1 MAPRGAMVYHA
12 FMLHPGSRPD
22 LVFRHPLRF
31 LWRVITAFRA
41 SQGFL
46 LASAV
51 AFNTLLSIVPMLAL
65 ILVVLSQFLD
75 QTTLLETTQRIVE
88 LIAPNESQAIAQQL
102 ALFLDKRTVV
112 GAVGVLVLL
121 VFSSFA
127 FTALENAM
135 SVIFFH
141 RVAVR
146 RRLFLVSA
154 VIPYL
159 YILLLAVGLFVV
171 SIVAS
176 ALETLP
182 ERLLA
187 AFGINLVP
195 GAGTAFLLYALGIG
209 GEVMLL
215 TSLYLV
221 MPVGRIALR
230 HALIGGISATVL
242 WEITRHILAWY
253 FTTLSYV
260 NVVYGSFTT
269 VIVILLSLEAGALI
283 LLLGAQVIAEYE
295 RIDTSASGDGPTPL
309 HTDGR
314 AGDCEAAPAPSA
326 FASRRDSKTGPPL

>member
-1 MAPRGAMVYHA
+1 MVYHA
-12 FMLHPGSRPD
+12 VMLRPGSRPD
-22 LVFRHPLRF
+22 IVLRHPLRF
-31 LWRVITAFRA
+31 LWRVVIAFRA

-51 AFNTLLSIVPMLAL
+51 AFNTLLSIVPVLAL
-65 ILVVLSQFLD
+65 IVIVLSHFID
-75 QTTLLETTQRIVE
+75 QAALLITTGRIIE
-88 LIAPNESQAIAQQL
+88 LIAPNESLAITQQL
-102 ALFLDKRTVV
+102 ALFLDKRSVV
-112 GAVGVLVLL
+112 GAVGVVVLL

-159 YILLLAVGLFVV
+159 YILLLALGLFVV
-171 SIVAS
+171 SIMAS

-182 ERLLA
+182 GRLLA
-187 AFGINLVP
+187 VFGVSWSP
-195 GAGTAFLLYALGIG
+195 GAGTALLVYSLGVCGEAL
-209 GEVMLL
+209 LL

-295 RIDTSASGDGPTPL
+295 RVGPARMQDGPEGI
-309 HTDGR
+309 DI
-314 AGDCEAAPAPSA
+314 ES
-326 FASRRDSKTGPPL
+326 

>member
-1 MAPRGAMVYHA
+1 MVYHA
-12 FMLHPGSRPD
+12 VMLRPGGRPD
-22 LVFRHPLRF
+22 LILRHPLRF
-31 LWRVITAFRA
+31 SWQVFTAFRA

-65 ILVVLSQFLD
+65 ILVALSHFVD
-75 QTTLLETTQRIVE
+75 QAALLITTGRIIE
-88 LIAPNESQAIAQQL
+88 LIAPNESLAITQQL
-102 ALFLDKRTVV
+102 ALFLDKRSVV

-159 YILLLAVGLFVV
+159 YILLLALGLFMV
-171 SIVAS
+171 SIMAS

-182 ERLLA
+182 GRLLA
-187 AFGINLVP
+187 AFGMRWTP
-195 GAGTAFLLYALGIG
+195 GAGTAFLIYILGVG
-209 GEVMLL
+209 GEILLL

-230 HALIGGISATVL
+230 HALIGGISATIL

-253 FTTLSYV
+253 FATLSYV

-295 RIDTSASGDGPTPL
+295 RLDTGDAGDDPPTL
-309 HTDGR
+309 HTDG
-314 AGDCEAAPAPSA
+314 
-326 FASRRDSKTGPPL
+326 

>member
-1 MAPRGAMVYHA
+1 MTGVVARRTAMVYHA
-12 FMLHPGSRPD
+12 VMLRPGSRPD
-22 LVFRHPLRF
+22 IVLRHPLRF

-65 ILVVLSQFLD
+65 ILIVLSQFID
-75 QTTLLETTQRIVE
+75 QAALLITTGRIIE
-88 LIAPNESQAIAQQL
+88 LIAPNESLAITQQL
-102 ALFLDKRTVV
+102 ALFLDKRNVV
-112 GAVGVLVLL
+112 GAVGVLALL

-159 YILLLAVGLFVV
+159 YILLLAVGLFIV
-171 SIVAS
+171 SVMTS

-187 AFGINLVP
+187 AFNISWTP
-195 GAGTAFLLYALGIG
+195 GAGTAFLVYTLGVG
-209 GEVMLL
+209 GEVLLL

-253 FTTLSYV
+253 FATLSYV

-295 RIDTSASGDGPTPL
+295 RIEPMDRSDEP
-309 HTDGR
+309 
-314 AGDCEAAPAPSA
+314 PALN
-326 FASRRDSKTGPPL
+326 T